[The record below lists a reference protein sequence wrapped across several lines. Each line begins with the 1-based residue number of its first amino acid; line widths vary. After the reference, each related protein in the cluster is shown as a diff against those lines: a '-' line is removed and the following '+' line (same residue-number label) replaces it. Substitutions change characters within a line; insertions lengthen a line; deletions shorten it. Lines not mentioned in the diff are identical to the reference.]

1 MIKRG
6 VALVVLLLIVA
17 LRVTPAR
24 PANAQCTAPGCD
36 MATSVVAA
44 ARATARVILTESA
57 PRPTETP
64 VPTQTAAPASTPT
77 PTPTLTPTLQ
87 PTNTPTQAPTA
98 PTAAPAA
105 PAAVVVITTTPGQ
118 LERTNATRAAD
129 ADVGQQRLLALVF
142 LVVAIAILLAV
153 LWLLHG
159 RVRYVSK

>member
-6 VALVVLLLIVA
+6 VALVALLLIVA
-17 LRVTPAR
+17 LPAAPAR

-87 PTNTPTQAPTA
+87 PTSTPTQAPTA

-105 PAAVVVITTTPGQ
+105 VVVITSTPGQ
-118 LERTNATRAAD
+118 LERASAARAAD